1 MARVLSTHAHLA
13 VQLLG
18 TEIAQGRRERRLS
31 VEDLARRAGVSPVT
45 ARAVEHGS
53 PSVSVGTVFEL
64 AVLTGV
70 PLFTL
75 DADELSLRLVASRDR
90 LALLPKRVRQ
100 RAETGVSL
108 DF

>member
-1 MARVLSTHAHLA
+1 MARVLSTTASLA

-18 TEIAQGRRERRLS
+18 TEIAQARRERRWT
-31 VEDLARRAGVSPVT
+31 VEDLAKRAGVSPVT

-53 PSVSVGTVFEL
+53 PSVSVGTVFEM
-64 AVLTGV
+64 AALTGV

-75 DADELSLRLVASRDR
+75 GTDELPRRLATSRDR
-90 LALLPKRVRQ
+90 LALLPKRVREPTE
-100 RAETGVSL
+100 AGANV